1 MANGLRRAKAL
12 QGGGDREGDILVME
26 SEVGFIDF

>member
-1 MANGLRRAKAL
+1 MANGLRKAKAL
-12 QGGGDREGDILVME
+12 QGGGDREGDVLLME